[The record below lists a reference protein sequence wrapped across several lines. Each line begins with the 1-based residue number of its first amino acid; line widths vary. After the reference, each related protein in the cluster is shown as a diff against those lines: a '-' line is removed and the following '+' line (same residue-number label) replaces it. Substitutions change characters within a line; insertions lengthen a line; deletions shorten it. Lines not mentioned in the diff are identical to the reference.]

1 MAQVVV
7 HDFRF
12 ASFLRKAKKWQSLK
26 SKRIGGEWGGGEET
40 CKLETLYI
48 SLSPPTFVC
57 NRVWMMVFRME
68 TADDVLLSEL
78 AINHQ
83 LQYSEDTYLLA
94 HLDPKPSYHHHMPKM
109 AETGTG
115 ESRSCLMISK
125 AHGTLRVPVIGERS
139 YS

>member
-1 MAQVVV
+1 MEQAVV

-12 ASFLRKAKKWQSLK
+12 ASFLRKAKKWQSVK
-26 SKRIGGEWGGGEET
+26 SKRIGGGGGGGVET

-48 SLSPPTFVC
+48 SLSPSTFVC

-68 TADDVLLSEL
+68 IADDVLLSEL

-94 HLDPKPSYHHHMPKM
+94 HLDPKPSYHHHTQNGRNRNWRKPFMSDDIQSSWNLKGPRDRRK
-109 AETGTG
+109 
-115 ESRSCLMISK
+115 I
-125 AHGTLRVPVIGERS
+125 I
-139 YS
+139 